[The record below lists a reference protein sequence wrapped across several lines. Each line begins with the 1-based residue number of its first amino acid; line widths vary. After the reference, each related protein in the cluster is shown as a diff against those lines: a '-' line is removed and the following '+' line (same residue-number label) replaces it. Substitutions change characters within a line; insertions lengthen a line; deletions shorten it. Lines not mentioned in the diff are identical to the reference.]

1 MLHSCTAQGTGS
13 LLATDQ
19 PWCNVGIHLVDQA
32 FAEERGMDFGAA
44 LDEQAKHAALAEI
57 VQKSGE
63 RDMAISGRRQTEDL
77 SGSHATVPS
86 GRDERV
92 GPDDP
97 GRLTDPQLRIDHDA
111 KGLA

>member
-32 FAEERGMDFGAA
+32 LA
-44 LDEQAKHAALAEI
+44 EQAKHAALAEI

-63 RDMAISGRRQTEDL
+63 RDTAISGRRQTEDL

-111 KGLA
+111 KGLASPLA